1 MHRPTFPK
9 QTSGRTIF
17 GAPRCIYGDMFF
29 YFSLKQEELRAA
41 IEAESLDGAGHH
53 FLAAGKAHG
62 RDGLDFAEVDDEAV
76 GIGRTRAVPT
86 GVPHGFG
93 IAVEH
98 KFGITHHGF
107 LCAGINY
114 LPAVGIHGIALA
126 IEELDFREAGT
137 LSVIRRQ
144 HLDAE
149 VAQRG
154 GRGKAE
160 LLEAGL
166 LLHLA

>member
-1 MHRPTFPK
+1 MRLW
-9 QTSGRTIF
+9 G
-17 GAPRCIYGDMFF
+17 GMLF
-29 YFSLKQEELRAA
+29 YFSLKQEELRAT
-41 IEAESLDGAGHH
+41 IEAESLDSTGHH

-98 KFGITHHGF
+98 KFGIAHHGF

-114 LPAVGIHGIALA
+114 LPGVGIHGIALA
-126 IEELDFREAGT
+126 IEEFDFREAGT
-137 LSVIRRQ
+137 LSVVRRQ
-144 HLDAE
+144 HFDAE

-154 GRGKAE
+154 GRGKSE
-160 LLEAGL
+160 LLETGL